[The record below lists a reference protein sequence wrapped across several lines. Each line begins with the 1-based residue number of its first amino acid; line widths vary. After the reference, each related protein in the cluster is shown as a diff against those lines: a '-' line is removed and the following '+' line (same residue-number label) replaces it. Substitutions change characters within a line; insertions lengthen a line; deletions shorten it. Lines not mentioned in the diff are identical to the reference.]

1 MGRTGRFPGMTYEIR
16 QEPEQLAFGI
26 PSDWNTRPRLT
37 LWMAFLVGF
46 VATMVVVG
54 GCFMMAE
61 GLILNGLLVIVLG
74 LIAASPLVWRRLPH
88 RDVLLRRPDAQEADL
103 GIAFDQP
110 RWRGGAAAALSAV
123 LGLLI
128 VAGGV
133 KTLAEGFADVNG
145 SQLANLIQG
154 SIAGVLGGGL
164 VAFGIVS
171 ARGWRAEPDRG
182 DVVLTARGVRMGD
195 HRPLIAWDDI
205 LRLEPTIDV
214 IPAGKA
220 ERRVPRI
227 KVQTATAEHVIDVNL
242 FRQHPV
248 AMLNILEFYRANPK
262 RRVEVGMEAS
272 VLRAR
277 RITAA
282 VDPRAWR

>member
-1 MGRTGRFPGMTYEIR
+1 
-16 QEPEQLAFGI
+16 
-26 PSDWNTRPRLT
+26 
-37 LWMAFLVGF
+37 MAFLVGF

-74 LIAASPLVWRRLPH
+74 LIGASPLVWRQLPH
-88 RDVLLRRPDAQEADL
+88 HDVLLRRPDAQEAEL

-110 RWRGGAAAALSAV
+110 CWRGAAAAALSAV

-171 ARGWRAEPDRG
+171 ARGRREPLSAASR
-182 DVVLTARGVRMGD
+182 R
-195 HRPLIAWDDI
+195 DD
-205 LRLEPTIDV
+205 
-214 IPAGKA
+214 
-220 ERRVPRI
+220 
-227 KVQTATAEHVIDVNL
+227 
-242 FRQHPV
+242 QHPRV
-248 AMLNILEFYRANPK
+248 LPSQPEAT
-262 RRVEVGMEAS
+262 RRGRHGG
-272 VLRAR
+272 LRAARSTHHR
-277 RITAA
+277 RG
-282 VDPRAWR
+282 

>member
-1 MGRTGRFPGMTYEIR
+1 MGRAGRFPGMTYEIR

-74 LIAASPLVWRRLPH
+74 LIGASPLVWRRLPH
-88 RDVLLRRPDAQEADL
+88 HDVLLRRPDAQEADL

-110 RWRGGAAAALSAV
+110 RWRGAAAA
-123 LGLLI
+123 
-128 VAGGV
+128 
-133 KTLAEGFADVNG
+133 
-145 SQLANLIQG
+145 
-154 SIAGVLGGGL
+154 
-164 VAFGIVS
+164 
-171 ARGWRAEPDRG
+171 
-182 DVVLTARGVRMGD
+182 
-195 HRPLIAWDDI
+195 
-205 LRLEPTIDV
+205 
-214 IPAGKA
+214 
-220 ERRVPRI
+220 
-227 KVQTATAEHVIDVNL
+227 
-242 FRQHPV
+242 
-248 AMLNILEFYRANPK
+248 EFYRANPK
-262 RRVEVGMEAS
+262 QRVEVGMEAS

-282 VDPRAWR
+282 VDPLA

>member
-1 MGRTGRFPGMTYEIR
+1 MGRAGRFPGMTYEIR

-61 GLILNGLLVIVLG
+61 GLILNGLLGIVLG

-110 RWRGGAAAALSAV
+110 RWRGAAAA
-123 LGLLI
+123 
-128 VAGGV
+128 
-133 KTLAEGFADVNG
+133 
-145 SQLANLIQG
+145 
-154 SIAGVLGGGL
+154 
-164 VAFGIVS
+164 
-171 ARGWRAEPDRG
+171 
-182 DVVLTARGVRMGD
+182 
-195 HRPLIAWDDI
+195 
-205 LRLEPTIDV
+205 
-214 IPAGKA
+214 
-220 ERRVPRI
+220 
-227 KVQTATAEHVIDVNL
+227 
-242 FRQHPV
+242 
-248 AMLNILEFYRANPK
+248 EFYRANPK
-262 RRVEVGMEAS
+262 QRVEVGMEAS

-282 VDPRAWR
+282 VDPLA